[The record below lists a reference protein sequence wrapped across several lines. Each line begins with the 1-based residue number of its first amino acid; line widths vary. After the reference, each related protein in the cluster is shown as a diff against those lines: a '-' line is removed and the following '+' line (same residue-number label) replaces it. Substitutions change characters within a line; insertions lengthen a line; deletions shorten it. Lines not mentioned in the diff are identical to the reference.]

1 MRSAPARGIL
11 ISDLRVR
18 AALVLSLATFACGGD
33 PDLIVADFS
42 DELVE
47 AAGRTA
53 EISVISDQD
62 CETLMAVRYEAVSDV
77 ATVIHRARTAY
88 PIDPAI
94 GVLDEV
100 PRGQAIAIDL
110 TVLDLDDNVVSRGCI
125 ETSLPAGSPAT
136 VEIEMMGLPVCD
148 SDPRFIEIGIV
159 LDASSH
165 MQLANAALGNRV
177 IDSLQSFL
185 DLPAFP
191 PNTSFSLLA
200 HGPTE
205 PTEIVAGTENTDAIK
220 QGLDQF
226 RTGNRGEVRTF
237 ETLILASSRL
247 RTRAVCARRPAMLV
261 ISAGPDR
268 GALGSFENAIIG
280 IAGARGD
287 TRDDLYTFGVALTQ
301 DARTD
306 LDDLIT
312 DNSLGEVISAGT
324 ESAFDNALSQARFR
338 FQGLVGP

>member
-1 MRSAPARGIL
+1 MRSGPARGIL
-11 ISDLRVR
+11 IVDLRAR
-18 AALVLSLATFACGGD
+18 AVLVLTLATFACGGD
-33 PDLIVADFS
+33 PDLLVADFS

-62 CETLMAVRYEAVSDV
+62 CQTLLAVRYEAVGEV
-77 ATVIHRARTAY
+77 ATVIHRARTSY
-88 PIDPAI
+88 PIDPEAR
-94 GVLDEV
+94 VLEGV
-100 PRGQAIAIDL
+100 PRAQVVAIDL
-110 TVLDLDDNVVSRGCI
+110 TVLDLEDNVVSRGCI
-125 ETSLPAGSPAT
+125 ETTLPPSSAT
-136 VEIEMMGLPVCD
+136 VEIPMFGLPVCE
-148 SDPRFIEIGIV
+148 SEPRFIEVGIV

-165 MQLANAALGNRV
+165 MQLANAALGNAV
-177 IDSLQSFL
+177 IDTLQDFL
-185 DLPAFP
+185 DLPSFP

-205 PTEIVAGTENTDAIK
+205 PMEIVGGTENTDAIK
-220 QGLDQF
+220 QGLEQF

-247 RTRAVCARRPAMLV
+247 RTRAVCDRRPAMLV

-268 GALGSFENAIIG
+268 GALGGFENAIIG

-301 DARTD
+301 DARID

-312 DNSLGEVISAGT
+312 DNGLGEVISAGT
-324 ESAFDNALSQARFR
+324 ESAFANALSQARFR
-338 FQGLVGP
+338 YQGLVGP